1 MEILDSVNVDKLNT
15 GTVITIGK
23 FDGLHTGHDY
33 LINTIK
39 RIAAEKGLKTM
50 VCTFSNPPLNLIDNI
65 ENDVLL
71 TFGEKK
77 TRVAKLGIDYL
88 TVWNFDER
96 FMHLQPEEFVK
107 YLVSAYNMRAFV
119 CGRDFRFGYRRAGD
133 IELLVELSK
142 KYSFE
147 VEILDKLQE
156 DNSVVSSTRIKEL
169 IMSGNI
175 KEANRL
181 LGYEY
186 FIGGEVVNGIKLGR
200 KMGFPTANII
210 PENGKVLP
218 PFGVYESRIELEDK
232 VYKGITNIGTKPT
245 VTNDLK
251 IIIETYLK
259 GFSGNLYGEYI
270 NVELVDFLR
279 AEKKF
284 SSLDE
289 LINQIKTDISQI

>member
-1 MEILDSVNVDKLNT
+1 MEILDSVNIDKLNT

-39 RIAAEKGLKTM
+39 RIAEEKNLKTM
-50 VCTFSNPPLNLIDNI
+50 VCTFANPPLDVIDNN

-71 TFGEKK
+71 TPYEKK
-77 TRVAKLGIDYL
+77 TRIAKLNIDYL

-96 FMHLQPEEFVK
+96 FMHLKPEEFVK
-107 YLVSAYNMRAFV
+107 YLIERYNMKAFV
-119 CGRDFRFGYRRAGD
+119 CGKDFRFGYKREGD
-133 IELLVELSK
+133 INLLITLSK
-142 KYSFE
+142 KFSFD
-147 VEILDKLQE
+147 VTVLDKLKE
-156 DNSVVSSTRIKEL
+156 DNSVVSSTKIKEL

-186 FIGGEVVNGIKLGR
+186 FVGGEVVNGIKLGR

-210 PENGKVLP
+210 PRTTKVLP
-218 PFGVYESRIELEDK
+218 PFGVYETKVEIGDK

-251 IIIETYLK
+251 IITETYLK
-259 GFSGNLYGEYI
+259 GFTGDLYGKYI
-270 NVELVDFLR
+270 NVELVDFIR

-284 SSLDE
+284 DSVE
-289 LINQIKTDISQI
+289 ALIEQIKTDISRI